1 MSSVLNESNPV
12 LNQAVNLTG
21 LGPAVAV
28 VQLVSKLSVDDN
40 LLETALQIQRASV
53 QGAQLIMLPE
63 SFAVFGDPQM
73 VSHGAAAK
81 PQQGMAYWRHYTLPA
96 GYTRYK

>member
-1 MSSVLNESNPV
+1 MSSPPSKPNSMSSE
-12 LNQAVNLTG
+12 AVNLMG
-21 LGPAVAV
+21 HGPAVAV

-40 LLETALQIQRASV
+40 LRATAELIQRAAE

-73 VSHGAAAK
+73 VALGWFH
-81 PQQGMAYWRHYTLPA
+81 MF
-96 GYTRYK
+96 